1 MRYNDVAVIGMSVKY
16 AKVNNLEDY
25 HDLLLNGKSGID
37 LPSKERLNL
46 TEQSP
51 QEKYMRAGYVDDIDK
66 FDYQFFEIE
75 EHEARLTSPEQRICL
90 ELVAQAIWDAGY
102 SLEEFAGSNCG
113 VYTVSSQSQYR
124 KFLKRA
130 TSTSIIGSE
139 SFMVSG
145 KIGYYFDLRGENI
158 SLDSG
163 CSSSLEALHL
173 ACERISSGEID
184 TAIVGGISLNVE
196 VPVSGKNDYD
206 ILGIMSPDYNIYSFD
221 SRGNGTVFGEG
232 SGFVLLKRKEAAIA
246 DNDHIY
252 GVILGGKVNGDGKRS
267 SSATMPSVEAQKEV
281 VIDAWNDIEKI
292 DKLTEIEGHGI
303 GASIGDAV
311 ECQGLIGSLEDKG
324 LEKNPIVLSTVKPNI
339 GHLFGMSGMSA
350 LEKVLLGY
358 ENNVTYPIAGFEKIN
373 PVIDLSS
380 VSLEPAKEA
389 KYWAKTD
396 ARMTGISAFG
406 LSGCNVHLVLEN
418 FKSQDKPNSYPQNQY
433 LIKLSA
439 KTKDSLS
446 ELKQRLAK
454 FLQKNEADNFAD
466 VVYTLNVGRDDYEHR
481 ETFWVSNK
489 GEFIEELLK
498 EKQETPQN
506 PHTKLVF
513 AIKNDLSEPFLA
525 TLCQAL
531 PQNDVLSH
539 GAQTE
544 QSVLEEKVLLLQY
557 LQKIGIDEKTFFLDE
572 VSNKQIQLLQ
582 GKCSKAELEEA
593 KKANKADNDYAKYKQ
608 KLKEFSQKEKLV
620 VLDFSSTGELK
631 EIADERITVFQV
643 TDSDD
648 LAQFIDWWFTSG
660 KKIHWSNL
668 YDKSCYHRVSLPTY
682 AFNNQSVWLREV
694 KNEKNEEELTVFI
707 FKATDISV
715 DFKAFPYAD
724 EKFKECFELL
734 TANNDINYAVAMYR
748 YLRRKG
754 ITPQYI
760 ITDSL
765 GARLIDYLKGKT
777 SLDEVSQWGDEAF
790 SLDNSKVAT
799 KISDLLTKH
808 KNIRVIDFSNDF
820 DYPNETNDVIV
831 QSPAEVFKQ
840 SEQSEATKD
849 LQEPNS
855 QLAPQKT
862 QAIIDAEAFLEKL
875 WLKVFNFDGEIGHQE
890 DFFALGGNSLIMQSM
905 SDSINEHFKMKF
917 DIFEIYDYETIE
929 KLASRILQGDN

>member
-16 AKVNNLEDY
+16 ANVNNLEDY

-37 LPSKERLNL
+37 WPLEERLDL

-90 ELVAQAIWDAGY
+90 EMVAHAIWDAGY

-124 KFLKRA
+124 KLLKRA
-130 TSTSIIGSE
+130 SSTSIIGSE
-139 SFMVSG
+139 NFMVSG

-206 ILGIMSPDYNIYSFD
+206 ILGIMSPDYEIHSFD
-221 SRGNGTVFGEG
+221 ARGNGTVFGEG

-292 DKLTEIEGHGI
+292 EKLTEIEGHGI

-311 ECQGLIGSLEDKG
+311 ECQGLISSIEDKG
-324 LEKNPIVLSTVKPNI
+324 LENNNITLSTVKPNI
-339 GHLFGMSGMSA
+339 GHLFGMSGISA

-358 ENNVTYPIAGFEKIN
+358 ENNVTYPIAGFEEIN

-380 VSLEPAKEA
+380 VSLVPAKSP
-389 KYWAKTD
+389 KYWEKTD
-396 ARMTGISAFG
+396 SRMTGISAFG
-406 LSGCNVHLVLEN
+406 LSGCNVHLVVEN
-418 FKSQDKPNSYPQNQY
+418 FKSQNKSNLCPQSQY
-433 LIKLSA
+433 FIKLSA
-439 KTKDSLS
+439 KTKESLS

-454 FLQKNEADNFAD
+454 FLQKNDTDNFAD
-466 VVYTLNVGRDDYEHR
+466 IAYTLNVGRDDYEYR
-481 ETFWVSNK
+481 ETFWVSHK
-489 GEFIEELLK
+489 EEFIEELLK
-498 EKQETPQN
+498 NKQDMPQN
-506 PHTKLVF
+506 TCGKVVF
-513 AIKNDLSEPFLA
+513 AIKDDLSEPFLDS
-525 TLCQAL
+525 LGQFL
-531 PQNDVLSH
+531 PQHNVLSNK
-539 GAQTE
+539 TKVK
-544 QSVLEEKVLLLQY
+544 QSVLEEKIFLLNY
-557 LQKIGIDEKTFFLDE
+557 LQEIGIDEKTFFLDE

-593 KKANKADNDYAKYKQ
+593 KKANTADNDYEKYKQ
-608 KLKEFSQKEKLV
+608 KLKEFSQKENLV
-620 VLDFSSTGELK
+620 VLDFSTTGELK
-631 EIADERITVFQV
+631 DIENERITVFQV
-643 TDSDD
+643 TDSND
-648 LAQFIDWWFTSG
+648 LVKFINLWFTSG
-660 KKIHWSNL
+660 KQIHWNKF
-668 YDKSCYHRVSLPTY
+668 YDKSYYHRVSLPTY
-682 AFNNQSVWLREV
+682 SFNSPSVWIRNV
-694 KNEKNEEELTVFI
+694 KKEESKELTVFI
-707 FKATDISV
+707 FRAMDKLA
-715 DFKAFPYAD
+715 DFKVFPYAD
-724 EKFKECFELL
+724 EEFKECFELL
-734 TANNDINYAVAMYR
+734 TTNNKINYTVAMYR
-748 YLRRKG
+748 YLRKKG

-760 ITDSL
+760 VTDSL
-765 GARLIDYLKGKT
+765 GVRLVDYLKGKI
-777 SLDEVSQWGDEAF
+777 SLEKVKQWSNKDF
-790 SLDNSKVAT
+790 DLDCSKITA
-799 KISDLLTKH
+799 KINDLLL
-808 KNIRVIDFSNDF
+808 KNQKIKVIDFSNDF
-820 DYPNETNDVIV
+820 EYLSENNNVIF
-831 QSPAEVFKQ
+831 QYPAEVFAQ
-840 SEQSEATKD
+840 SEQNGIAKEVQQHTNQS
-849 LQEPNS
+849 PI
-855 QLAPQKT
+855 QKT
-862 QAIIDAEAFLEKL
+862 QAMIDVEEFLEKL
-875 WLKVFNFDGEIGHQE
+875 WLKVFNLDGEIGHQE

-905 SDSINEHFKMKF
+905 SDSINEHFKIKF

-929 KLASRILQGDN
+929 KLAGRILQGDN